1 MHELGVLIRAVRAV
15 DQMAKQHNI
24 ERVKHITL
32 EVGKDSTFVP
42 AYFEKLFPAAIDAFE
57 TMKDAVLNIE
67 MVEGRGLVIKDF
79 GY

>member
-15 DQMAKQHNI
+15 DQIAKQHNI

>member
-15 DQMAKQHNI
+15 AQMAKQHNI

>member
-57 TMKDAVLNIE
+57 TMKDAILNIE

>member
-1 MHELGVLIRAVRAV
+1 MHELGVLIRAVRTV

-57 TMKDAVLNIE
+57 TMKDAILNIK